1 MRILTI
7 AVIFAACGMVFAQK
21 PEPIKVYC
29 FSADLEAG
37 FKDDSATAWCRIF
50 GERAEKKKSIVLVD
64 DKKDAHALVEY
75 LGIEKIDTSGE
86 TTYFVGGYA
95 WTPDET
101 KTGARAIVTVGEF
114 KKGFFAS
121 GTNFQAPSGV
131 IDMAES
137 WIRENREVILQ
148 KAKQK

>member
-1 MRILTI
+1 MKYL
-7 AVIFAACGMVFAQK
+7 ALLSYLFFLPALSADDPQPV
-21 PEPIKVYC
+21 KVYC

-37 FKDDSATAWCRIF
+37 FRDDSATAWCRIF
-50 GERAEKKKSIVLVD
+50 GERGKKKKSVILTD
-64 DKKDAHALVEY
+64 SKSEAHALVEY
-75 LGIEKIDTSGE
+75 LGIEEIESTGE

-101 KTGARAIVTVGEF
+101 KIGARAIVAIGDF

-121 GTNFQAPSGV
+121 GTNFQAPSGI
-131 IDMAES
+131 IDMAEK